1 MEGNLR
7 SVLLG
12 RTVADDLDRFI
23 RLANLITLT
32 VDLSVLVYL
41 NGKLRGKGI
50 YNRCSHSVETAGYLI
65 SAAAKLS
72 TGMKHRVYN
81 LQCRLSGFVIH
92 PDRDTTPVIFHRN
105 RIIRIDRHFNI
116 LTISRKRLIYCIIYN
131 LIYQMMKSSRR
142 CTSNVHSGS
151 FSDCLKSL

>member
-1 MEGNLR
+1 M
-7 SVLLG
+7 
-12 RTVADDLDRFI
+12 
-23 RLANLITLT
+23 
-32 VDLSVLVYL
+32 
-41 NGKLRGKGI
+41 
-50 YNRCSHSVETAGYLI
+50 ETAGYLI

-72 TGMKHRVYN
+72 AGMKHRVYN

-92 PDRDTTPVIFHRN
+92 PDRDTASVILHRDG
-105 RIIRIDRHFNI
+105 IVRIDRHFNI
-116 LTISRKRLIYCIIYN
+116 FTISGKRLINCIIYN

>member
-41 NGKLRGKGI
+41 NGKLRGQGI

-65 SAAAKLS
+65 SATAKLS

-92 PDRDTTPVIFHRN
+92 PDRDTTPVILHRN
-105 RIIRIDRHFNI
+105 RIIRIDRHLNI
-116 LTISRKRLIYCIIYN
+116 LTISGKRLIYCIIYN

>member
-1 MEGNLR
+1 M
-7 SVLLG
+7 
-12 RTVADDLDRFI
+12 
-23 RLANLITLT
+23 
-32 VDLSVLVYL
+32 
-41 NGKLRGKGI
+41 
-50 YNRCSHSVETAGYLI
+50 ETAGYLI

-72 TGMKHRVYN
+72 AGMKHRVYN

-92 PDRDTTPVIFHRN
+92 PDRDTASVILHRDG
-105 RIIRIDRHFNI
+105 IVRIDRHFNI
-116 LTISRKRLIYCIIYN
+116 FTISGKRLN

>member
-1 MEGNLR
+1 M
-7 SVLLG
+7 
-12 RTVADDLDRFI
+12 
-23 RLANLITLT
+23 
-32 VDLSVLVYL
+32 
-41 NGKLRGKGI
+41 
-50 YNRCSHSVETAGYLI
+50 ETAGYLI

-72 TGMKHRVYN
+72 AGMKHRVYN

-92 PDRDTTPVIFHRN
+92 PDRDAASVILHRDG
-105 RIIRIDRHFNI
+105 IVRIDRYFNI
-116 LTISRKRLIYCIIYN
+116 FTISGKSLINCIIYN